1 MAAQYRGAKTYEQL
15 QTKKDQAA
23 RFVRNILKNEEKAD
37 FIESESVEEYAD
49 RKKIR
54 IKNPGGKINMAKLK
68 ELQEAV
74 IEAVAT
80 LDKADGSRTAMTEA
94 IDNAREIL
102 SDSYGLNF
110 DDDLAEYL
118 ESDDDDENQSEI
130 YGDDDDE

>member
-23 RFVRNILKNEEKAD
+23 RFVRNIFKNEEKAD
-37 FIESESVEEYAD
+37 FIESESIEEYAD

-80 LDKADGSRTAMTEA
+80 LDKVDGSRTAMIEA

-102 SDSYGLNF
+102 SDSYGLDF
-110 DDDLAEYL
+110 DDDLTEFL
-118 ESDDDDENQSEI
+118 ESDDDENQSEV
-130 YGDDDDE
+130 YSDDED